1 MTDVKEKLS
10 LKSSLNHI
18 LFANPVLVGGLV
30 IGQIAAGAT
39 NLQNG
44 VALTLTFAIVTI
56 PVLIFAA
63 ALGKLLPKWLHI
75 VVYACLSG
83 VLLYPAY
90 IVCQSISANI
100 LDSIGIYLPLV
111 AVTTVPV
118 AYSAKFSERHNI
130 TVALF
135 DGIFLTVGFGMAAII
150 LGTFREFFGSGS
162 LWGIKLVD
170 FGFPAFKLSCWGFI
184 LLGFMAAIVSA
195 INTALKRPEYS
206 GFAVR
211 EEDEQ

>member
-1 MTDVKEKLS
+1 MTEVKEKLS
-10 LKSSLNHI
+10 LKSSLDHI

-39 NLQNG
+39 TLQNG
-44 VALTLTFAIVTI
+44 IALTLTFAIVTI

-63 ALGKLLPKWLHI
+63 ALGKFLPKWLHI

-83 VLLYPAY
+83 ALLFPAY
-90 IVCQSISANI
+90 MVCKSISPNI
-100 LDSIGIYLPLV
+100 FDSIGIYLPLI

-118 AYSAKFSERHNI
+118 AYSAKFSERHNMA
-130 TVALF
+130 VALF
-135 DGIFLTVGFGMAAII
+135 DGIFLTVGFGLAAII
-150 LGTFREFFGSGS
+150 LGALREFLGSGS
-162 LWGIKLVD
+162 LWGIKLV
-170 FGFPAFKLSCWGFI
+170 GVAFPALKLSSWGFI
-184 LLGFMAAIVSA
+184 LLGFMAAAISA
-195 INTALKRPEYS
+195 ISSALKRPEYS

>member
-1 MTDVKEKLS
+1 MTEIKEKLS

-30 IGQIAAGAT
+30 IGQIVAGAT
-39 NLQNG
+39 TLQNG
-44 VALTLTFAIVTI
+44 IALTLTFAIVTI

-63 ALGKLLPKWLHI
+63 ALGKSLPKWMHI

-83 VLLYPAY
+83 ALLYPAY
-90 IVCQSISANI
+90 IVCKSISPMI
-100 LDSIGIYLPLV
+100 FDSVGIDLPLV
-111 AVTTVPV
+111 AVTSVPV

-130 TVALF
+130 SVAFF
-135 DGIFLTVGFGMAAII
+135 DGIFLTVGFGLAAIL
-150 LGTFREFFGSGS
+150 LGAFREFFGSGS
-162 LWGIKLVD
+162 LWGIKLID
-170 FGFPAFKLSCWGFI
+170 LTFPAFKLSSWGFI

>member
-1 MTDVKEKLS
+1 MTEVKEKFS

-30 IGQIAAGAT
+30 IGQIVAGAT

-63 ALGKLLPKWLHI
+63 ALGKSLPKWLH
-75 VVYACLSG
+75 VAVYACLSG
-83 VLLYPAY
+83 ALLYPAY
-90 IVCQSISANI
+90 IVCKSISPMI
-100 LDSIGIYLPLV
+100 FDSVGIDLPLV
-111 AVTTVPV
+111 AVTSVTI
-118 AYSAKFSERHNI
+118 AYSAKFSERHDI
-130 TVALF
+130 SVAFF
-135 DGIFLTVGFGMAAII
+135 DGIFITVGFGMAAIL
-150 LGTFREFFGSGS
+150 LGAIREFFGSGS
-162 LWGIKLVD
+162 LWGVKLID
-170 FGFPAFKLSCWGFI
+170 FTFPAFKLACWGFI

-195 INTALKRPEYS
+195 VNAALKSPEYN